1 MPTAIQTLIQDLRFA
16 FRQLRK
22 SPAFTV
28 TAVLTLALGIGATTA
43 IFTLAY
49 QVLLRSLPVAHP
61 EQLYKVGKQI
71 ECCVDGGLQDDWR
84 IFSYDLYKQ
93 FRDHTSG
100 TDGMAA
106 IDAGADTVSAR
117 TEHDAS
123 AQPLGVRFVSGN
135 YFRFLGVRTFAGRL
149 LDPDDDHEGAAPVAV
164 LSHTIWATKYHSDP
178 HLVGST
184 LLLTGHP
191 VTVVGITAEGF
202 LGERNAGDPAGV
214 WMTIAQE
221 PVMEPERNLRN
232 FPNAH
237 WLDILV
243 RISDPHAV
251 PAIEKSMQT
260 QLVQW
265 IRANRSPGGNETEA
279 QIAKQTTELAPAS
292 GGIND
297 LRDQY
302 EKSLHL
308 LLLIAAA
315 VLLICCANL
324 ANLMLVRALG
334 RRQEISIRTALGAPR
349 SSLIRRMLV
358 ESILVALLGGAA
370 GVAVAYAG
378 TRAMLALAMKGV
390 EIDPLSA
397 APSWPVLLF
406 AFGVSLVTGLL
417 FGTAPAFIASRAHP
431 AEALRGANRS
441 LGNAS
446 SLPQRVLVIF
456 QAALSVVLLSTAG
469 LLIASLRALEHQN
482 FHFQTDGRLIAF
494 IDLQAAGYKYDQLAG
509 LYRRLDQAFAA
520 QPTIQSFAYAT
531 YGPMANNNWGTGVAF
546 PGGDPNAQNSASYL
560 AVSPGFFNA
569 VGTSVLLGRG
579 ITESDTGTSTH
590 VAVINKTF
598 ADKYLKGKPPIGE
611 HFGPDRAMTGEYGI
625 VGVVDDTK
633 YGSPTDPP
641 RPMFFTPM
649 AQYTTYDTIN
659 APADRKEQAARN
671 EQYEHFASNLIVRYK
686 GDPATAANTVRA
698 TLHSIDPGIPILQ
711 LLPYS
716 DQVSTYFTQQQ
727 LVVRLTTLF
736 GLLALIL
743 AAIGLYGVTAYSVAR
758 RTGEIGIRMALG
770 ATRGGVLAM
779 ILRSALAQAAVGLV
793 LGVPLA
799 LGAARLLQSTLYQ
812 TSSFQPLVLL
822 SVVGLLLL
830 AATAAAL
837 IPARRAASVEP
848 VTALRTE

>member
-1 MPTAIQTLIQDLRFA
+1 M
-16 FRQLRK
+16 
-22 SPAFTV
+22 
-28 TAVLTLALGIGATTA
+28 
-43 IFTLAY
+43 
-49 QVLLRSLPVAHP
+49 
-61 EQLYKVGKQI
+61 
-71 ECCVDGGLQDDWR
+71 
-84 IFSYDLYKQ
+84 
-93 FRDHTSG
+93 
-100 TDGMAA
+100 
-106 IDAGADTVSAR
+106 
-117 TEHDAS
+117 
-123 AQPLGVRFVSGN
+123 
-135 YFRFLGVRTFAGRL
+135 
-149 LDPDDDHEGAAPVAV
+149 
-164 LSHTIWATKYHSDP
+164 
-178 HLVGST
+178 
-184 LLLTGHP
+184 
-191 VTVVGITAEGF
+191 
-202 LGERNAGDPAGV
+202 
-214 WMTIAQE
+214 
-221 PVMEPERNLRN
+221 
-232 FPNAH
+232 
-237 WLDILV
+237 
-243 RISDPHAV
+243 

-260 QLVQW
+260 QLLQW
-265 IRANRSPGGNETEA
+265 IRANRSPGGNETDA

-292 GGIND
+292 GGINN

-308 LLLIAAA
+308 LLLIAGA

-349 SSLIRRMLV
+349 WQLIRKMLV
-358 ESILVALLGGAA
+358 EAVVIALLGGAA

-406 AFGVSLVTGLL
+406 AFGISLLTGIL
-417 FGTAPAFIASRAHP
+417 FGIAPAWIASRANP

-446 SLPQRVLVIF
+446 SLPQRVLVIL

-469 LLIASLRALEHQN
+469 LLISSLRSLEHQN

-494 IDLQAAGYKYDQLAG
+494 IDLQAAGYRYDQLAG
-509 LYRRLDQAFAA
+509 LYRRMDQTFAA
-520 QPTIQSFAYAT
+520 LPGVQSFAYAT
-531 YGPMANNNWGTGVAF
+531 YGPMADNNWGTGVAF

-560 AVSPGFFNA
+560 AVSPQFFNT

-579 ITESDTGTSTH
+579 ITESDTSTSTH
-590 VAVINKTF
+590 VAVVNKTF

-611 HFGPDRAMTGEYGI
+611 HFGPDRAMTGEFEI

-633 YGSPTDPP
+633 YGSPNDPP

-649 AQYTTYDTIN
+649 AQLTTYDTIN
-659 APADRKEQAARN
+659 APASLKEQAAKN
-671 EQYEHFASNLIVRYK
+671 EQFEHFASNLIIRFK
-686 GDPATAANTVRA
+686 GDPAAAANTVRA
-698 TLHSIDPGIPILQ
+698 TLHSIDPAIPILQ
-711 LLPYS
+711 LIPYS
-716 DQVSTYFTQQQ
+716 DQVGNYFTQQE

-743 AAIGLYGVTAYSVAR
+743 AAVGLYGVTAYSVAR

-779 ILRSALAQAAVGLV
+779 ILRSALAQVAVGLA
-793 LGVPLA
+793 LGIPLA

-822 SVVGLLLL
+822 SVVALLLV